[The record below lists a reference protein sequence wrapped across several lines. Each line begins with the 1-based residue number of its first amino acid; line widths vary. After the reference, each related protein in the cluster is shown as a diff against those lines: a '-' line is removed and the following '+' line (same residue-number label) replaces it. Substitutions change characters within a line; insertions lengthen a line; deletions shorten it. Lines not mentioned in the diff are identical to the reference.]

1 MHQEVVHRW
10 AMTASQSRRCGRS
23 KWISCLA
30 VCAVTLAGCGDA
42 QPPLTGGKP
51 ISYWVDASR
60 IADAPVRKQ
69 AVFKLGNAGPVDP
82 AVLPTLMAALADK
95 EALRV
100 RREAVLALL
109 KMGDDAKQAIPLL
122 LDMRAKD
129 RDPKTTRVRRQGPA
143 KASAQRRF
151 DHTISM
157 ASP

>member
-10 AMTASQSRRCGRS
+10 AMTAARSCRCGRS

-60 IADAPVRKQ
+60 SADAPVRKQ

-95 EALRV
+95 EARV

-129 RDPKTTRVRRQGPA
+129 RDPKTREFAA
-143 KASAQRRF
+143 KALQKLREA
-151 DHTISM
+151 
-157 ASP
+157 PL